1 MWTFLFLDGIFMSL
15 MAYLTSGSWVPAR
28 VCESVCVHVCLQRR
42 KRKGNEGPPMSCHF
56 LCAWW
61 FRSRF
66 MTSRLRLSDCKNE
79 TTDGWTSPGGIHTW
93 NTEQWAAS
101 PLSYFSE
108 NIYESARIK
117 GSAEAVAVCRGVKEY
132 VCLCDLTS
140 SPCLM
145 VRTTC

>member
-1 MWTFLFLDGIFMSL
+1 MDFFFGRNFYVVNGIPHFRELSSSPGVWECMC
-15 MAYLTSGSWVPAR
+15 A
-28 VCESVCVHVCLQRR
+28 CVFA
-42 KRKGNEGPPMSCHF
+42 KEEEEGQWRPPPMSCHF

-61 FRSRF
+61 FGSRF

-79 TTDGWTSPGGIHTW
+79 TTDGWRSPGGIHTW

-108 NIYESARIK
+108 NIYESTRIK

-140 SPCLM
+140 SPC
-145 VRTTC
+145 RTTC

>member
-1 MWTFLFLDGIFMSL
+1 MWTFFFGRNFYVVNGTPHVRELSSSPGVWECMC
-15 MAYLTSGSWVPAR
+15 
-28 VCESVCVHVCLQRR
+28 VC
-42 KRKGNEGPPMSCHF
+42 KGGRGRAMKAPPPPMSCHF

-140 SPCLM
+140 SPCLASLI
-145 VRTTC
+145 